1 MKARKRLAA
10 DALKTSSIEF
20 LDTLEPE
27 HSQAEQLNIT
37 PSEQEKIEF
46 ANSVEK
52 SRNAHLFMSP
62 EAQAI
67 LESTPELIKTE
78 SKLAELEIGESPR
91 IDIKSAQ
98 KINQHNLSLFAEME
112 QLDTSTLDN
121 TMTVEQ
127 RGLKE
132 FDILLSENKDLV
144 DLR

>member
-1 MKARKRLAA
+1 
-10 DALKTSSIEF
+10 
-20 LDTLEPE
+20 
-27 HSQAEQLNIT
+27 
-37 PSEQEKIEF
+37 
-46 ANSVEK
+46 
-52 SRNAHLFMSP
+52 MSP